1 MLVEARAEF
10 FSWSVWILS
19 STFAWWQE
27 GCIMWVICWVLRQDK
42 CSVFRSVLESLC
54 GNLFTPLVWL
64 RSGDTVWRCSW
75 CAFNLFILGVM
86 GNWVQGLEN
95 AHHIFNTELLPPLLD
110 FNSPISLCFSLSS
123 PYLPH
128 NTSPPSPSETPSPS
142 NSAVW
147 QRSQLG
153 RIKLIPDSR
162 FWFYF
167 LSSSIWLIMKLFAG
181 VSHITNCCITNS

>member
-75 CAFNLFILGVM
+75 CAFIYLFWGWWEIGSRALRM
-86 GNWVQGLEN
+86 LT
-95 AHHIFNTELLPPLLD
+95 IYLTLSFYLLCWTLTPPFLYVSPCPLL
-110 FNSPISLCFSLSS
+110 I
-123 PYLPH
+123 
-128 NTSPPSPSETPSPS
+128 
-142 NSAVW
+142 
-147 QRSQLG
+147 
-153 RIKLIPDSR
+153 
-162 FWFYF
+162 
-167 LSSSIWLIMKLFAG
+167 
-181 VSHITNCCITNS
+181 SHITPLHLPLLRHHHLPIVLCGKGLS